1 MENTKKHQAIYH
13 FIIDESGSMQD
24 SVKDIEE
31 GLAAQLNEIAK
42 LSQENPEMDI
52 RVGYSTSMIPT
63 SII

>member
-24 SVKDIEE
+24 SVKDIKE

-42 LSQENPEMDI
+42 LSQE
-52 RVGYSTSMIPT
+52 STRHVSLIDPG
-63 SII
+63 